1 MLHFAYRM
9 LFGNKKSFMHA
20 LDEWRP
26 QFKPHRIGVQLRF
39 GGKAANSN
47 EPETYLSYGD
57 IDLCIKA
64 IRRYIRDHHYDP
76 STVTIHVSTDNDNA
90 LYRMKEVFSDSV
102 FVPPMHTVVHTSF
115 VRSKQ
120 RFDGYYTALVDI
132 ALLRECEFII
142 LTRGSSFGWTIGM
155 QMEPLNAMY
164 IRGGVIR
171 NTTILIH

>member
-1 MLHFAYRM
+1 MKRLLALLLALTMVFALAACGSTQTPAEPPASAPTEANAADTPADDTVYTITIGTITNEN
-9 LFGNKKSFMHA
+9 F
-20 LDEWRP
+20 DEVR
-26 QFKPHRIGVQLRF
+26 
-39 GGKAANSN
+39 
-47 EPETYLSYGD
+47 
-57 IDLCIKA
+57 
-64 IRRYIRDHHYDP
+64 
-76 STVTIHVSTDNDNA
+76 A